1 MLRQLL
7 MGAAAVLLASIGS
20 ASAAPCPS
28 GIINPLTRISWQCIF
43 PITIAGTSIGGT
55 NQPNQAANDNHG
67 GPICICPSPTIG
79 VPTPGLKVGMW
90 NPSHWVD
97 TNANR
102 GCMSALGF
110 DLMPGGPM
118 GDGGLDQQANGT
130 EYQFQQTHYYIA
142 PAFAMLDL
150 FTDIPCLSN
159 EGFDVAYMSEIDPA
173 YNNPFLSMFVYPE
186 TVLFNNP
193 AAVLS
198 CIADAARATGMRTP
212 IDLLFYCQGSW
223 GGTYP
228 LTGDTNPTDDL
239 QGNAHLA
246 GRGIYRMGRLGLL
259 RRSDPSGCYE
269 VPAPIWQK
277 TGFKLQQMIPVKQS
291 GCVNIGQSGLL
302 WTGGRSRPTKDNHTF
317 AVFEKMTCCVNP

>member
-1 MLRQLL
+1 MLRLL
-7 MGAAAVLLASIGS
+7 LISVLLLCASPL
-20 ASAAPCPS
+20 AHAAPCPS
-28 GIINPLTRISWQCIF
+28 GFINPLTKISWQCIF

-55 NQPNQAANDNHG
+55 GQPNRGARENHG
-67 GPICICPSPTIG
+67 SPICICPSPTIG
-79 VPTPGLKVGMW
+79 VPTPGLKVSMW

-97 TNANR
+97 TNANK

-110 DLMPGGPM
+110 DLMPSGPL
-118 GDGGLDQQANGT
+118 GEGALDQQANGT

-150 FTDIPCLSN
+150 FTDIPCISN
-159 EGFDVAYMSEIDPA
+159 EGFDVAYMSEIDPT
-173 YNNPFLSMFVYPE
+173 YNNPFLAILLYPE

-193 AAVLS
+193 AAILS
-198 CIADAARATGMRTP
+198 CIADAARATGSRTP

-228 LTGDTNPTDDL
+228 LTGDVNPSDDL

-246 GRGIYRMGRLGLL
+246 GKAVFRMGRLGLL
-259 RRSDPSGCYE
+259 RRSDPSGCFE
-269 VPAPIWQK
+269 SPAPIWQK
-277 TGFKLQQMIPVKQS
+277 SGFKLQQMIPVKQS
-291 GCVNIGQSGLL
+291 GCVNVGQSGLL

-317 AVFEKMTCCVNP
+317 AIFEKMTCCVNP